1 MPEPPAAPTDTRTF
15 AVDTAAFSVAFA
27 AALRRAGVP
36 VTPDRSAWLVEA
48 LRLIP
53 PRTRSE
59 LYWSSRAV
67 LVTAHEQLRRFD
79 AVFDAVFGG
88 AADLS
93 DSRGD
98 PNAPSSDVIRRRTA
112 VDWRPL
118 APSSTQTSDGP
129 TPPASPGDG
138 DGDGD
143 NAARTDAL
151 LLATSPEERLHET
164 SFAALDEDELAR
176 MRRLAEAL
184 VLATPLRPGRRE
196 RRSPRERDRLDLRRT
211 LRAAHRTG
219 GDPVRLLRTS
229 PRPTPRRLVI
239 LCDVSASM
247 EPYTRAFLS
256 FMQAAVVT
264 SRAEAFVFATRLTRL
279 TRQLAVRDPDL
290 ALDRATGGA
299 QDWAGGTRLA
309 DGIRSFIDEHGR
321 RGAARG
327 AVVVVISD
335 GWAQDDPADI
345 GRQMARLARLA
356 HRIVWVNPRK
366 AAPGYQPLTGGMAA
380 ALPYCDAFVSG
391 HSFAALQELVRVIAD
406 DETDQKRRT

>member
-1 MPEPPAAPTDTRTF
+1 MSDTRAF
-15 AVDTAAFSVAFA
+15 AVDPAAFAVAFA
-27 AALRRAGVP
+27 VALRRAGVP

-48 LRLIP
+48 LRLVP
-53 PRTRSE
+53 PHTRGE
-59 LYWSSRAV
+59 LYWASRAV
-67 LVTAHEQLRRFD
+67 FVTAHEQAGRFD

-88 AADLS
+88 AVGLDG
-93 DSRGD
+93 RGD
-98 PNAPSSDVIRRRTA
+98 PNAPSSDTIRRRAA
-112 VDWRPL
+112 VDGSPL
-118 APSSTQTSDGP
+118 APSATQASDGP

-138 DGDGD
+138 DTDD
-143 NAARTDAL
+143 EQARTDAV
-151 LLATSPEERLHET
+151 LLAASREERLHET
-164 SFAALDEDELAR
+164 SFAALDPDELAR

-184 VLATPLRPGRRE
+184 VLATPLRPGRRV
-196 RRSPRERDRLDLRRT
+196 RRSPRDRDRLDLRRT
-211 LRAAHRTG
+211 VRAARRTG
-219 GDPVRLLRTS
+219 GDPVRLLRTA

-279 TRQLAVRDPDL
+279 TRHLAVRDADL
-290 ALDRATGGA
+290 ALDRATGRA

-321 RGAARG
+321 RGAAHG

-345 GRQMARLARLA
+345 ARQLARLARLA

-366 AAPGYQPLTGGMAA
+366 AAPGYRPLAGGMAA

-391 HSFAALQELVRVIAD
+391 HSFAALQELVRVIAGD
-406 DETDQKRRT
+406 DPPPKNPKRRT